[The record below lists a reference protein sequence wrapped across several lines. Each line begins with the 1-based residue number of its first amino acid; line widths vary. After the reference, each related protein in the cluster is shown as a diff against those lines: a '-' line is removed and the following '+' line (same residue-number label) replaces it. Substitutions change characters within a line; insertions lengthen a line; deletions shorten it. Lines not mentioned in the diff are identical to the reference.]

1 MSGRPDSRPVV
12 AAVCYRARN
21 GSFDF
26 LLVRTK
32 GGDKWT
38 FPKGHVEMDE
48 TPQGSAAREACEE
61 AGVHGVVAAQ
71 PFTHYRYPGG
81 SDGGGERSVAA
92 YLLEVGSQR
101 PPRTGEKHRDP
112 TWFDRE
118 AAQSALGEGGREPEY
133 RREHAR
139 VLTEALVELEAPSV
153 A

>member
-92 YLLEVGSQR
+92 SKWARSGPRGQARSIATRPGSIER
-101 PPRTGEKHRDP
+101 RRRAPWAR
-112 TWFDRE
+112 
-118 AAQSALGEGGREPEY
+118 AAGSLSTDASMP
-133 RREHAR
+133 AC
-139 VLTEALVELEAPSV
+139 
-153 A
+153 